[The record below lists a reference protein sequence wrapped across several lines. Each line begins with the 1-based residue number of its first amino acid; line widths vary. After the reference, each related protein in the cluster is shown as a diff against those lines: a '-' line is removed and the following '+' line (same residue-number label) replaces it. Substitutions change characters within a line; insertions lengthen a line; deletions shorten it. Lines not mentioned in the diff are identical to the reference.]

1 MVMLKDPSDKVAI
14 KRLNDEVKKGLA
26 PGVLESIDIR
36 DYF

>member
-1 MVMLKDPSDKVAI
+1 MVMLKDPTDKVAI

-26 PGVLESIDIR
+26 PEELESIEIR